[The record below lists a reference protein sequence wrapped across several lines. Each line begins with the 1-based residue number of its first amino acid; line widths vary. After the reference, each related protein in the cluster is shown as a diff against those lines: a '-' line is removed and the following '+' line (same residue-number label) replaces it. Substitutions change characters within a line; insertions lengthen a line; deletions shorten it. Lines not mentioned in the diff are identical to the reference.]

1 MYSKEQIET
10 RLRLGHGMSVME
22 LSLMVTTLFSRLEE
36 MEKKYEELSKHRQG
50 SDCCAGETIQPAAVR
65 SKPKQ

>member
-50 SDCCAGETIQPAAVR
+50 SDCCAGETIQPAAIR

>member
-10 RLRLGHGMSVME
+10 RLKLGNSLSNVE
-22 LSLMVTTLFSRLEE
+22 LGQLIKQLFNSIEKLE
-36 MEKKYEELSKHRQG
+36 KNYEELSKHRQG
-50 SDCCAGETIQPAAVR
+50 SDCCAGETIQPAAIR

>member
-50 SDCCAGETIQPAAVR
+50 SDCCTGETIQPAAVR

>member
-50 SDCCAGETIQPAAVR
+50 SDCCAGEIIQPAAIR